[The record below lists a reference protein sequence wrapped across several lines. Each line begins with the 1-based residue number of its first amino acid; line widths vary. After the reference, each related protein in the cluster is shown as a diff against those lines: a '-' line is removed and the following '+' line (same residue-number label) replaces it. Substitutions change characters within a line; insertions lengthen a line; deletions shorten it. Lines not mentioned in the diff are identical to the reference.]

1 MNGLSPIAGSLPISA
16 ITPPQCLQLGG
27 SSSSTREVIGVITS
41 HDVVTNQFIP

>member
-16 ITPPQCLQLGG
+16 ITPPQCLQQLGG
-27 SSSSTREVIGVITS
+27 SSSTREVTGVITS